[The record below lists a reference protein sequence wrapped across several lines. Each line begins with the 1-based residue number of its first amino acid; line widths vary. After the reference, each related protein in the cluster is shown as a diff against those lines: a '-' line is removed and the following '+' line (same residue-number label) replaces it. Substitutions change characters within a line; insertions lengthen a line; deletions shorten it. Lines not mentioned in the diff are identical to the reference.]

1 MYCAGVRVNK
11 LQLMLDACLGSDLVA
26 QDLNHEYKLFH
37 GKTMLP
43 QCELSKHDVEERG
56 NLRWGKTDIFF
67 PFLCFCRVL
76 IVSYKVTNANCR
88 VTFIELGIT

>member
-26 QDLNHEYKLFH
+26 QDLNHECKLFH

-43 QCELSKHDVEERG
+43 QCELSKHDLE
-56 NLRWGKTDIFF
+56 
-67 PFLCFCRVL
+67 
-76 IVSYKVTNANCR
+76 
-88 VTFIELGIT
+88 